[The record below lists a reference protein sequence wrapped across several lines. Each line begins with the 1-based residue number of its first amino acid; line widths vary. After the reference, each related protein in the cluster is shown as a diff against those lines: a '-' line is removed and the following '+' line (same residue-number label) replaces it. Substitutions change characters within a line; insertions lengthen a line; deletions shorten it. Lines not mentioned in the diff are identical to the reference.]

1 MNPLSNLLRIV
12 AVAIL
17 ALAGFVMAAVLLVT
31 SIVALG
37 VLYLVSR
44 VRGRPM
50 TFGSFRHS
58 RQAAWSFMNA
68 RSGFPGTETGPSR
81 PARTSASG
89 SAANASGNGYR
100 PRRSAGTQQ
109 VIDVEVRDLP

>member
-1 MNPLSNLLRIV
+1 LHRLQPGGRIDNILQRRLDAFRSQRHKALHPAKSQECPKHSGLHEPSRYTRSMNPLSNLLRIV

-50 TFGSFRHS
+50 TFGSFRQS
-58 RQAAWSFMNA
+58 RQAAWSF
-68 RSGFPGTETGPSR
+68 
-81 PARTSASG
+81 
-89 SAANASGNGYR
+89 
-100 PRRSAGTQQ
+100 
-109 VIDVEVRDLP
+109 